1 MNNILQMQVLQGC
14 LVLQCWQGIRENNE
28 GKNIF
33 RELPWHFLALILFLS
48 KAHPNLER
56 KDAKC
61 FIAMCL
67 SGDV

>member
-1 MNNILQMQVLQGC
+1 MKVKTFSGSC
-14 LVLQCWQGIRENNE
+14 HGI
-28 GKNIF
+28 
-33 RELPWHFLALILFLS
+33 FLALILFLS